1 MNTYG
6 TGDEVKLQ
14 ITGDPG
20 ARVGLVVVDKAVQVL
35 NKNRLTQTQVKDL
48 LQTSWH
54 NPFRLKPHVTGVFLH
69 L

>member
-20 ARVGLVVVDKAVQVL
+20 AKVGLVVVDKAVHVL
-35 NKNRLTQTQVKDL
+35 NKNRLTQTQVKEII
-48 LQTSWH
+48 QTSQC
-54 NPFRLKPHVTGVFLH
+54 NMIFLA
-69 L
+69 

>member
-1 MNTYG
+1 MNTYEP
-6 TGDEVKLQ
+6 GDEVKLQ

-48 LQTSWH
+48 LRTS
-54 NPFRLKPHVTGVFLH
+54 
-69 L
+69 